1 MTRMSDP
8 ISCPP
13 PPVTHNLWQSQM
25 RSRLARAVQ
34 AGRVAVA
41 IAGAVLLCMLVA
53 TLVGCVIP
61 PSLRVD
67 EENNSPPVI
76 LSINGDRS
84 ALAEPGPMVL
94 EAGTTSSNL
103 VLQLLDTD
111 VRDDLHV
118 RMFVDYNAPDKLP
131 ARVACEVPH
140 NDTSPQA
147 KRMATCNLS
156 GLCMTSDIGMQR
168 GLMIFVFD
176 RPPSDFG
183 TDPQA
188 VPDPGLFS
196 YRFFFLRCQL
206 PQTP

>member
-1 MTRMSDP
+1 L
-8 ISCPP
+8 
-13 PPVTHNLWQSQM
+13 THNLWQSQG

-34 AGRVAVA
+34 AARVAVA

-61 PSLRVD
+61 PSLRSD
-67 EENNSPPVI
+67 EETNSPPVI
-76 LSINGDRS
+76 LAISGDRS
-84 ALAEPGPMVL
+84 ALAEPGPMVV

-103 VLQLLDTD
+103 VLTLLDTD

-118 RMFVDYNAPDKLP
+118 RLFVDYNAPDKLP
-131 ARVACEVPH
+131 ARVACKVPH
-140 NDTSPQA
+140 NDTTPQA
-147 KRMATCNLS
+147 KRMATCNLT

-176 RPPSDFG
+176 REPPTSGADL
-183 TDPQA
+183 QA
-188 VPDPGLFS
+188 VPDPGLSS